1 MLTQVQTLRFSNPLV
16 YSVSWRNHY
25 FALRPLISSPHFH
38 QWGHAIKP
46 LRLEGILRNH
56 FVSGHGSRR
65 RGWGSSHHPG
75 AGNKGAMLS
84 VKHIKIY
91 STADQ
96 NRPAFYHHHVAA
108 VQQSSVKSVV
118 KHSSLPRQ
126 SAPADPRPCTPV
138 RLDTPAQAES
148 TLKCT
153 CTRRSTQR
161 PHRLCTCLKSPGLPS
176 LPIPVTTHSP
186 VHSLL

>member
-1 MLTQVQTLRFSNPLV
+1 MAMGAGGGAGGAVTTPVR
-16 YSVSWRNHY
+16 
-25 FALRPLISSPHFH
+25 
-38 QWGHAIKP
+38 AIKE
-46 LRLEGILRNH
+46 L
-56 FVSGHGSRR
+56 
-65 RGWGSSHHPG
+65 
-75 AGNKGAMLS
+75 LS
-84 VKHIKIY
+84 VEHIKIY
-91 STADQ
+91 SKADQ
-96 NRPAFYHHHVAA
+96 NRPAFYYHHMAA

-161 PHRLCTCLKSPGLPS
+161 PHRLCTCLKPPGLPS
-176 LPIPVTTHSP
+176 LESHSCHHTFSSP
-186 VHSLL
+186 LPSVNKA